1 MKGDWQRCKTLTP
14 SLFVYLWF
22 IFYRIQ
28 DTGDNLDIKNLSIN
42 TIRTLAMDAVQKANS
57 GHPGAPMGLAPLGYF
72 LFHEVMNFNPKDPE
86 WINRD
91 RFVLS
96 GGHGSMLLYSL
107 LHLSGFNLS
116 IDDIKNFRQWESI
129 TPGHPERGH
138 TEGVEATTGPLGQGI
153 SNAVGMAL
161 AYEFMAAK
169 FNRPG
174 FEIFDHFVYA
184 IAGDGDLMEGISHE
198 AASFAGN
205 QRLRRLILFYDDN
218 GISIDGKTSLSFT
231 DETEKR
237 FLSYGWNVFNVY
249 DVHDIEALR
258 FIVHEAQHSDRPS
271 LVITKTNIGYGSP
284 NKQDTAKAHGS
295 PLGEE
300 EIKLTKANLG
310 WEYPEPFTV
319 PEEVRTHFAQ
329 AVEEKMKLYTAWNNL
344 FEQYSGQYPDEA
356 ALLQKIM
363 NGEAPGSFP
372 VDETMFPDLNEKLA
386 SRASSQKVINKLPD
400 AYPTLIGGSADLTES
415 NLTDFKG
422 LPSFSAADRTGR
434 NLHYGVRE
442 HGMGGV
448 MNGMAMY
455 GGIIPFGGTFLVF
468 SDYMRPT
475 IRLAAMQNL
484 QVIYVFTHDSIGL
497 GEDGPTHQPVEHL
510 MSLRMIPGLTT
521 IRPADSH
528 ETVYA
533 WKAALENTNGP
544 TALILSRQ
552 GIPVIKEKANP
563 ASNLEKGAYIV
574 RDCEGTPNVILIGTG
589 SEVELA
595 IKAGEKLTANGKK
608 VRVVSFPSWELF
620 EKQSSEYRNSIFP
633 PEVKNR
639 VAIEAG
645 STFGWHKY
653 TGNEGKIIGLDHFGA
668 SAPANILY
676 EKFGLTVER
685 IVEAAG

>member
-1 MKGDWQRCKTLTP
+1 
-14 SLFVYLWF
+14 LWF
-22 IFYRIQ
+22 IIFRIS
-28 DTGDNLDIKNLSIN
+28 DTGDKLDIKNLSIN
-42 TIRTLAMDAVQKANS
+42 TIRTLSMDAVQKANS

-72 LFHEVMNFNPKDPE
+72 LFHEVMNFNPKDPK

-116 IDDIKNFRQWESI
+116 LEEIKNFRQWESL

-138 TEGVEATTGPLGQGI
+138 TDGVEATTGPLGQGI

-169 FNRPG
+169 FNKPG
-174 FEIFDHFVYA
+174 FDIFDHFVYA

-205 QRLRRLILFYDDN
+205 QKLRRLILFYDDN
-218 GISIDGKTSLSFT
+218 GITIDGKTSLSFT

-237 FLSYGWNVFNVY
+237 FLSYGWNVFNIY
-249 DVHDIEALR
+249 DVHDLEAIR

-310 WEYPEPFTV
+310 WEYAEPFTV

-329 AVEEKMKLYTAWNNL
+329 AVEEKMKIYLSWSNL
-344 FEQYSGQYPDEA
+344 FEQYADRYPEEA

-363 NGEAPGSFP
+363 NGEVLGSFP

-386 SRASSQKVINKLPD
+386 SRASSHKVINRLAD
-400 AYPTLIGGSADLTES
+400 AYPTLLGGSADLTES

-422 LPSFSAADRTGR
+422 LPAFSAVDRTGR

-448 MNGMAMY
+448 MNGIAMY

-497 GEDGPTHQPVEHL
+497 GEDGPTHQPVEHT

-552 GIPVIKEKANP
+552 GIPVVKDRVNP
-563 ASNLEKGAYIV
+563 VSGLEKGAYII
-574 RDCEGTPNVILIGTG
+574 RDCEGTPDVILIGTG

-595 IKAGEKLTANGKK
+595 IKAGEKLTASGKK

-620 EKQSSEYRNSIFP
+620 EKQSADYKNSVFP

-639 VAIEAG
+639 VAVEAG

-653 TGNEGKIIGLDHFGA
+653 TGTEGKVIGLDHFGA
-668 SAPANILY
+668 SAPAGTLY
-676 EKFGLTVER
+676 EKFGLTVEK
-685 IVEAAG
+685 IVEAAL

>member
-1 MKGDWQRCKTLTP
+1 
-14 SLFVYLWF
+14 
-22 IFYRIQ
+22 
-28 DTGDNLDIKNLSIN
+28 
-42 TIRTLAMDAVQKANS
+42 MDAVQKANS

-72 LFHEVMNFNPKDPE
+72 LFHEVMNFNPKDPK

-116 IDDIKNFRQWESI
+116 LDEIKNFRQWESL
-129 TPGHPERGH
+129 TPGHPERDH
-138 TEGVEATTGPLGQGI
+138 TDGVEATTGPLGQGI
-153 SNAVGMAL
+153 SNAIGMAL

-169 FNRPG
+169 FNKPG
-174 FEIFDHFVYA
+174 FDIFDHFVYA

-205 QRLRRLILFYDDN
+205 QKLRRLILFYDDN

-237 FLSYGWNVFNVY
+237 FLSYGWNVFNIY
-249 DVHDIEALR
+249 DVHDLEAIR

-310 WEYPEPFTV
+310 WEYAEPFTV

-329 AVEEKMKLYTAWNNL
+329 AVEEKMKIYLSWSNL
-344 FEQYSGQYPDEA
+344 FEQYADRYPEEA

-363 NGEAPGSFP
+363 NGEVLGSFP
-372 VDETMFPDLNEKLA
+372 VEETMFPDLNEKLA
-386 SRASSQKVINKLPD
+386 SRASSHKVINRLAD
-400 AYPTLIGGSADLTES
+400 AYPTLLGGSADLTES

-422 LPSFSAADRTGR
+422 LPAFSAADRTGR
-434 NLHYGVRE
+434 NIHYGVRE

-448 MNGMAMY
+448 MNGIAMY

-497 GEDGPTHQPVEHL
+497 GEDGPTHQPVEHT

-552 GIPVIKEKANP
+552 GIPVIKEKASP

-574 RDCEGTPNVILIGTG
+574 RDCAGTPDIILIGTG

-608 VRVVSFPSWELF
+608 VRVVSFPSWEIF
-620 EKQSSEYRNSIFP
+620 EKQSSDYKNSIFP

-653 TGNEGKIIGLDHFGA
+653 TGNEGKIIGIDVFGA

-676 EKFGLTVER
+676 EKYGLTVEK
-685 IVEAAG
+685 IVEAAL

>member
-1 MKGDWQRCKTLTP
+1 
-14 SLFVYLWF
+14 
-22 IFYRIQ
+22 
-28 DTGDNLDIKNLSIN
+28 
-42 TIRTLAMDAVQKANS
+42 MDAVQKANS

-72 LFHEVMNFNPKDPE
+72 LFHEVMNFNPKDPK

-116 IDDIKNFRQWESI
+116 LDEIKNFRQWESL
-129 TPGHPERGH
+129 TPGHPERDH
-138 TEGVEATTGPLGQGI
+138 TDGVEATTGPLGQGI
-153 SNAVGMAL
+153 SNAIGMAL

-169 FNRPG
+169 FNKPG
-174 FEIFDHFVYA
+174 FDIFDHFVYA

-205 QRLRRLILFYDDN
+205 QKLRRLILFYDDN
-218 GISIDGKTSLSFT
+218 GISIDGKTSLAFT

-237 FLSYGWNVFNVY
+237 FLSYGWNVFNIY

-310 WEYPEPFTV
+310 WEYSEPFTV

-329 AVEEKMKLYTAWNNL
+329 AVEEKMKVFQSWNNL
-344 FEQYSGQYPDEA
+344 FEQYTAQFPEEA
-356 ALLQKIM
+356 ALLRKIM
-363 NGEAPGSFP
+363 NSKAPGSFP
-372 VDETMFPDLNEKLA
+372 VNETMFPDLNEKLA
-386 SRASSQKVINKLPD
+386 SRASSHKVINKLAD
-400 AYPTLIGGSADLTES
+400 AYPTLLGGSADLTES

-422 LPSFSAADRTGR
+422 LPAFSAADRTGR
-434 NLHYGVRE
+434 NIHYGVRE

-448 MNGMAMY
+448 MNGIAMY
-455 GGIIPFGGTFLVF
+455 GGMIPFGGTFLVF

-497 GEDGPTHQPVEHL
+497 GEDGPTHQPVEHT

-552 GIPVIKEKANP
+552 GIPVIKDKANA

-574 RDCEGTPNVILIGTG
+574 RDCEGTPDVILIATG

-595 IKAGEKLTANGKK
+595 IKAGEKLAAGGKK

-620 EKQSSEYRNSIFP
+620 EKQSSDYKNSIFP

-653 TGNEGKIIGLDHFGA
+653 TGNEGKIIGIDSFGA

-676 EKFGLTVER
+676 EKYGLTVEK
-685 IVEAAG
+685 IVEAAE

>member
-1 MKGDWQRCKTLTP
+1 M
-14 SLFVYLWF
+14 
-22 IFYRIQ
+22 I
-28 DTGDNLDIKNLSIN
+28 LDIHNLSIN
-42 TIRTLAMDAVQKANS
+42 TVRTLAMDAVQKANS

-72 LFHEVMNFNPKDPE
+72 LFNEVMNFNPNEPD

-107 LHLSGFNLS
+107 LHLSGYNLS
-116 IDDIKNFRQWESI
+116 LEDIKNFRQWGSL
-129 TPGHPERGH
+129 TPGHPEKGH
-138 TEGVEATTGPLGQGI
+138 TSGVEATTGPLGQGVA
-153 SNAVGMAL
+153 NAVGMAL
-161 AYEFMAAK
+161 AFEFMAAK
-169 FNRPG
+169 FNKPG

-184 IAGDGDLMEGISHE
+184 VCGDGDLMEGISHE

-205 QRLRRLILFYDDN
+205 QKLSRLILFYDDN

-237 FLSYGWNVFNVY
+237 FLSYGWNVYNIY
-249 DVHDIEALR
+249 DVNDLDRLR
-258 FIVHEAQHSDRPS
+258 MVLHETRSSDRPC
-271 LVITKTNIGYGSP
+271 LVVTKTNIGYGSP

-300 EIKLTKANLG
+300 EIKLTKKNLG

-319 PEEVRTHFAQ
+319 PEEVKSHFEN
-329 AVEEKMKLYTAWNNL
+329 AVEQKIKTWTSWNNL
-344 FEQYSGQYPDEA
+344 FEEYKKQFPAEA
-356 ALLQKIM
+356 ALLDLVLG
-363 NGEAPGSFP
+363 NGLKGEFP
-372 VDETMFPDLNEKLA
+372 VDESMFPDLTEKLA
-386 SRASSQKVINKLPD
+386 SRASSQKVINTLDK
-400 AYPTLIGGSADLTES
+400 AYPTLLGGSADLTES

-422 LPSFSAADRTGR
+422 LPSFSANDRKGR

-448 MNGMAMY
+448 MNGMALY

-468 SDYMRPT
+468 SDYMRPS

-497 GEDGPTHQPVEHL
+497 GEDGPTHQPVEHIQ
-510 MSLRMIPGLTT
+510 SLRMIPGLTV

-533 WKAALENTNGP
+533 WKAALENTKAP

-552 GIPVIKEKANP
+552 GLPVIKEKAQ
-563 ASNLEKGAYIV
+563 AVENLAKGAYIV
-574 RDCEGTPNVILIGTG
+574 RDCEGTPDLILIGTG
-589 SEVELA
+589 SELELA
-595 IKAGEKLTANGKK
+595 VKAGEKLTESGKK

-620 EKQSSEYRNSIFP
+620 ELQSEEYKKSIFP
-633 PEVKNR
+633 DEVKNR
-639 VAIEAG
+639 VSVEAG
-645 STFGWHKY
+645 SGFGWERY
-653 TGNEGKIIGLDHFGA
+653 TGNREKQVSLDHFGA
-668 SAPANILY
+668 SAPAGTLY
-676 EKFGLTVER
+676 TKFGLTVEK
-685 IVEAAG
+685 IIEAANR

>member
-1 MKGDWQRCKTLTP
+1 
-14 SLFVYLWF
+14 
-22 IFYRIQ
+22 
-28 DTGDNLDIKNLSIN
+28 
-42 TIRTLAMDAVQKANS
+42 MDAVQKANS

-72 LFHEVMNFNPKDPE
+72 LFHEIMNFNPKDPK

-116 IDDIKNFRQWESI
+116 LDDIKNFRQWESL

-138 TEGVEATTGPLGQGI
+138 TDGVEATTGPLGQGI

-169 FNRPG
+169 FNKPG

-205 QRLRRLILFYDDN
+205 QKLRRLILFYDDN

-237 FLSYGWNVFNVY
+237 FLSYGWNVFNIY

-310 WEYPEPFTV
+310 WEYSEPFTV

-329 AVEEKMKLYTAWNNL
+329 AVEEKMKIYLSWNNL
-344 FEQYSGQYPDEA
+344 LEQYADRFPEEA
-356 ALLQKIM
+356 ALLRKIM
-363 NGEAPGSFP
+363 NGESLGSFP

-422 LPSFSAADRTGR
+422 LPAFSAADRSGR
-434 NLHYGVRE
+434 NIHYGVRE

-455 GGIIPFGGTFLVF
+455 GGVIPFGGTFLVF

-475 IRLAAMQNL
+475 VRLAAMQNL

-497 GEDGPTHQPVEHL
+497 GEDGPTHQPVEHM

-552 GIPVIKEKANP
+552 GIPVIKEKASP
-563 ASNLEKGAYIV
+563 ASNVEKGAYIV
-574 RDCEGTPNVILIGTG
+574 RDCEGTPDVILIGTG

-595 IKAGEKLTANGKK
+595 IKAGEKLTATGRK

-620 EKQSSEYRNSIFP
+620 EKQSAGYKNSIFP

-639 VAIEAG
+639 IAIEAG

-653 TGNEGKIIGLDHFGA
+653 TGNEGRIIGIDSFGA

-676 EKFGLTVER
+676 EKYGLTVEKV
-685 IVEAAG
+685 VEAVG

>member
-1 MKGDWQRCKTLTP
+1 M
-14 SLFVYLWF
+14 
-22 IFYRIQ
+22 
-28 DTGDNLDIKNLSIN
+28 DIKNLSIN

-72 LFHEVMNFNPKDPE
+72 LFHEVMNFNPKDPK

-116 IDDIKNFRQWESI
+116 LDEIKNFRQWESL
-129 TPGHPERGH
+129 TPGHPERDH
-138 TEGVEATTGPLGQGI
+138 TDGVEATTGPLGQGI
-153 SNAVGMAL
+153 SNAIGMAL

-169 FNRPG
+169 FNKPG
-174 FEIFDHFVYA
+174 FDILDHFVYA

-205 QRLRRLILFYDDN
+205 QKLRRLILFYDDN

-237 FLSYGWNVFNVY
+237 FLSYGWNVFNIY

-310 WEYPEPFTV
+310 WEYSEPFTV

-329 AVEEKMKLYTAWNNL
+329 AVEEKMKVFQSWNNL
-344 FEQYSGQYPDEA
+344 FEQYTAQFPEEA
-356 ALLQKIM
+356 ALLRKIM
-363 NGEAPGSFP
+363 NSKAPGSFP
-372 VDETMFPDLNEKLA
+372 VNETMFPDLNEKLA
-386 SRASSQKVINKLPD
+386 SRASSHKVINKLAD
-400 AYPTLIGGSADLTES
+400 AYPTLLGGSADLTES

-422 LPSFSAADRTGR
+422 LPAFSAADRTGR
-434 NLHYGVRE
+434 NIHYGVRE

-448 MNGMAMY
+448 MNGIAMY
-455 GGIIPFGGTFLVF
+455 GGMIPFGGTFLVF

-497 GEDGPTHQPVEHL
+497 GEDGPTHQPVEHT

-552 GIPVIKEKANP
+552 GIPVVKDRANP
-563 ASNLEKGAYIV
+563 VAGLEKGAYIV
-574 RDCEGTPNVILIGTG
+574 RDCEGTPDVILIGTG

-595 IKAGEKLTANGKK
+595 INAGEKLTASGKK

-620 EKQSSEYRNSIFP
+620 EKQSADYKNSVFP

-639 VAIEAG
+639 VAVEAG

-653 TGNEGKIIGLDHFGA
+653 TGTEGKVIGLDHFGA
-668 SAPANILY
+668 SAPAGTLY
-676 EKFGLTVER
+676 EKFGLTVEK
-685 IVEAAG
+685 ILEAAL

>member
-1 MKGDWQRCKTLTP
+1 
-14 SLFVYLWF
+14 
-22 IFYRIQ
+22 
-28 DTGDNLDIKNLSIN
+28 
-42 TIRTLAMDAVQKANS
+42 MDAVQKANS

-72 LFHEVMNFNPKDPE
+72 LFHEVMNFNPKDPK

-116 IDDIKNFRQWESI
+116 LDEIKNFRQWESL
-129 TPGHPERGH
+129 TPGHPERDH
-138 TEGVEATTGPLGQGI
+138 TDGVEATTGPLGQGI
-153 SNAVGMAL
+153 SNAIGMAL

-169 FNRPG
+169 FNKPG
-174 FEIFDHFVYA
+174 FDILDHFVYA

-205 QRLRRLILFYDDN
+205 QKLRRLILFYDDN

-237 FLSYGWNVFNVY
+237 FLSYGWNVFNIY

-310 WEYPEPFTV
+310 WEYSEPFTV

-329 AVEEKMKLYTAWNNL
+329 AVEEKMKVFQSWNNL
-344 FEQYSGQYPDEA
+344 FEQYTAQFPEEA
-356 ALLQKIM
+356 ALLRKIM
-363 NGEAPGSFP
+363 NSKAPGSFP
-372 VDETMFPDLNEKLA
+372 VNETMFPDLNEKLA
-386 SRASSQKVINKLPD
+386 SRASSHKVINKLAD
-400 AYPTLIGGSADLTES
+400 AYPTLLGGSADLTES

-422 LPSFSAADRTGR
+422 LPAFSAADRTGR
-434 NLHYGVRE
+434 NIHYGVRE

-448 MNGMAMY
+448 MNGIAMY
-455 GGIIPFGGTFLVF
+455 GGMIPFGGTFLVF

-497 GEDGPTHQPVEHL
+497 GEDGPTHQPVEHT

-552 GIPVIKEKANP
+552 GIPVVKDRANP
-563 ASNLEKGAYIV
+563 VAGLEKGAYIV
-574 RDCEGTPNVILIGTG
+574 RDCEGTPDVILIGTG

-595 IKAGEKLTANGKK
+595 INAGEKLTASGKK

-620 EKQSSEYRNSIFP
+620 EKQSADYKNSVFP

-639 VAIEAG
+639 VAVEAG

-653 TGNEGKIIGLDHFGA
+653 TGTEGKVIGLDHFGA
-668 SAPANILY
+668 SAPAGTLY
-676 EKFGLTVER
+676 EKFGLTVEK
-685 IVEAAG
+685 ILEAAL

>member
-1 MKGDWQRCKTLTP
+1 
-14 SLFVYLWF
+14 
-22 IFYRIQ
+22 
-28 DTGDNLDIKNLSIN
+28 
-42 TIRTLAMDAVQKANS
+42 MDAVQKANS

-72 LFHEVMNFNPKDPE
+72 LFHEVMNFNPKDPK

-116 IDDIKNFRQWESI
+116 LEEIKNFRQWESL

-138 TEGVEATTGPLGQGI
+138 TDGVEATTGPLGQGI

-169 FNRPG
+169 FNKPG
-174 FEIFDHFVYA
+174 FDIFDHFVYA

-205 QRLRRLILFYDDN
+205 QKLRRLILFYDDN
-218 GISIDGKTSLSFT
+218 GITIDGKTSLSFT

-237 FLSYGWNVFNVY
+237 FLSYGWNVFNIY
-249 DVHDIEALR
+249 DVHDLEAIR

-310 WEYPEPFTV
+310 WEYAEPFTV

-329 AVEEKMKLYTAWNNL
+329 AVEEKMKIYLSWSNL
-344 FEQYSGQYPDEA
+344 FEQYADRYPEEA

-363 NGEAPGSFP
+363 NGEVLGSFP

-386 SRASSQKVINKLPD
+386 SRASSHKVINRLAD
-400 AYPTLIGGSADLTES
+400 AYPTLLGGSADLTES

-422 LPSFSAADRTGR
+422 LPAFSAVDRTGR

-448 MNGMAMY
+448 MNGIAMY

-497 GEDGPTHQPVEHL
+497 GEDGPTHQPVEHT

-552 GIPVIKEKANP
+552 GIPVVKDRVNP
-563 ASNLEKGAYIV
+563 VSGLEKGAYII
-574 RDCEGTPNVILIGTG
+574 RDCEGTPDVILIGTG

-595 IKAGEKLTANGKK
+595 IKAGEKLTASGKK

-620 EKQSSEYRNSIFP
+620 EKQSADYKNSVFP

-639 VAIEAG
+639 VAVEAG

-653 TGNEGKIIGLDHFGA
+653 TGTEGKVIGLDHFGA
-668 SAPANILY
+668 SAPAGTLY
-676 EKFGLTVER
+676 EKFGLTVEK
-685 IVEAAG
+685 IVEAAL

>member
-1 MKGDWQRCKTLTP
+1 
-14 SLFVYLWF
+14 
-22 IFYRIQ
+22 
-28 DTGDNLDIKNLSIN
+28 
-42 TIRTLAMDAVQKANS
+42 MDAVQKANS

-72 LFHEVMNFNPKDPE
+72 LFHEVMNFNPKDPK

-116 IDDIKNFRQWESI
+116 LDDIKNFRQWESL

-169 FNRPG
+169 FNKPG
-174 FEIFDHFVYA
+174 FDIFDHYVYA

-205 QRLRRLILFYDDN
+205 QKLRRLVLFYDDN

-237 FLSYGWNVFNVY
+237 FLSYGWNVFNIY

-258 FIVHEAQHSDRPS
+258 FIVHEAHQSDRPS

-310 WEYPEPFTV
+310 WEYTEPFTA
-319 PEEVRTHFAQ
+319 PDEVRNHFAQ
-329 AVEEKMKLYTAWNNL
+329 AIEEKMKVYLAWNNL
-344 FEQYSGQYPDEA
+344 FEQYSNQYPEEA
-356 ALLQKIM
+356 ALLNKIIK
-363 NGEAPGSFP
+363 GESLGAFP

-386 SRASSQKVINKLPD
+386 SRASSQKVINKLPE

-475 IRLAAMQNL
+475 VRLAAMQGL

-533 WKAALENTNGP
+533 WKAALENTTGP

-552 GIPVIKEKANP
+552 GIPVTKDKANP

-574 RDCEGTPNVILIGTG
+574 RDCEGTPDVILIGTG
-589 SEVELA
+589 SELELA
-595 IKAGEKLTANGKK
+595 IKAAEKLTATGKK
-608 VRVVSFPSWELF
+608 TRVVSFPSWELF
-620 EKQSSEYRNSIFP
+620 EKQSAEYKNSVFP

-645 STFGWHKY
+645 STFGWQKY
-653 TGNEGKIIGLDHFGA
+653 TGTEGKIIGIDTFGA

-676 EKFGLTVER
+676 EKYGLTADKV
-685 IVEAAG
+685 VEAAQA